1 MGRWFRWAELHTGN
15 NYSRKKKS
23 SILRGDALLLD
34 DKGERET
41 DPPTSRSDFSDFS
54 CRVWA
59 HVSIP
64 EAPGHT
70 AVLCTL
76 NITPQP
82 PITAPRT
89 TFQQLHSRCRSR
101 HESRLEWFVQKMRK
115 CFSFGKK
122 SYFSTNVWQH
132 LNHRNAT
139 LSLPDKNS
147 AFLCL
152 YLLSLTPNGG
162 RHEQNL
168 ISQYE

>member
-1 MGRWFRWAELHTGN
+1 MQKICFSCKWVGGLAELSCIQATITAE
-15 NYSRKKKS
+15 KKS

-41 DPPTSRSDFSDFS
+41 DPPRALDLISVISAAGFE
-54 CRVWA
+54 
-59 HVSIP
+59 HIVSIP

-82 PITAPRT
+82 PITATRT

-101 HESRLEWFVQKMRK
+101 HESRLEWFAQEMRK

-122 SYFSTNVWQH
+122 SYFTTNV
-132 LNHRNAT
+132 
-139 LSLPDKNS
+139 
-147 AFLCL
+147 
-152 YLLSLTPNGG
+152 
-162 RHEQNL
+162 
-168 ISQYE
+168 

>member
-1 MGRWFRWAELHTGN
+1 MGRWFRWAAYRQQLQQE
-15 NYSRKKKS
+15 KKKAQS
-23 SILRGDALLLD
+23 SEEMLYCWMIKARGKQIHPHLELISAA
-34 DKGERET
+34 GFE
-41 DPPTSRSDFSDFS
+41 
-54 CRVWA
+54 

-101 HESRLEWFVQKMRK
+101 HESRLEWFAQKMRK